1 MNSWN
6 PWYIWLMII
15 GMGLV
20 TYFERVSFILLL
32 GSRRMPAWFER
43 LLRFVPPAVLAALV
57 LPAVV
62 YRDDVIDVSFNNVR
76 LLATLCAALAAWL
89 SKSILVTIIVG
100 MSALWLLQYLL
111 G

>member
-32 GSRRMPAWFER
+32 GSRQMPVWFER

-62 YRDDVIDVSFNNVR
+62 YRDDVIDISIGNAR
-76 LLATLCAALAAWL
+76 LIAALCAALAAWFT
-89 SKSILVTIIVG
+89 KSILVTIIFG
-100 MSALWLLQYLL
+100 MSALWLVQYLL
-111 G
+111 T